1 MRLEANRGRF
11 EDYVNGGGFL
21 EMHLANVGGS
31 AVERTTLPF
40 NLHVTPV
47 FCSNTV
53 SVNTPNAIT
62 SGELQGWNCS
72 SHGALIGVDAL
83 GLNVV
88 INNLEG
94 PQGPASAEGVAG
106 IGAGHLVVTDSPI
119 EYTGT
124 PNTRRY
130 NGYPP
135 IT

>member
-1 MRLEANRGRF
+1 VDPTDPL
-11 EDYVNGGGFL
+11 
-21 EMHLANVGGS
+21 
-31 AVERTTLPF
+31 
-40 NLHVTPV
+40 
-47 FCSNTV
+47 
-53 SVNTPNAIT
+53 VNTPNAIT

-130 NGYPP
+130 NENLLCSGLSGVGTCP
-135 IT
+135 